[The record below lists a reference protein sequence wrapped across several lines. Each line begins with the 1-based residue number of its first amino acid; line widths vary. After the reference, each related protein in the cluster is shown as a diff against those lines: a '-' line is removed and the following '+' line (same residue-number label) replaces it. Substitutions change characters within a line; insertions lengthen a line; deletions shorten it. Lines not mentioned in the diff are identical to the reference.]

1 MERVAGAKDGGFDER
16 SVLLRVL
23 EAKDGVV
30 VDIDEVGDE
39 GGVVGEED
47 LLVRIHDSDDDKGHG
62 DRWWQLMMVA
72 TTMVIVVAT
81 TIMIVIG

>member
-1 MERVAGAKDGGFDER
+1 MAGAKDGGFDER

-47 LLVRIHDSDDDKGHG
+47 LLVGVHG
-62 DRWWQLMMVA
+62 RDNDVEA
-72 TTMVIVVAT
+72 GV
-81 TIMIVIG
+81 

>member
-1 MERVAGAKDGGFDER
+1 MAGAKDGGFDER

-39 GGVVGEED
+39 GGMLTYCLVVGF
-47 LLVRIHDSDDDKGHG
+47 VV
-62 DRWWQLMMVA
+62 MVFL
-72 TTMVIVVAT
+72 ILSCNHK
-81 TIMIVIG
+81 